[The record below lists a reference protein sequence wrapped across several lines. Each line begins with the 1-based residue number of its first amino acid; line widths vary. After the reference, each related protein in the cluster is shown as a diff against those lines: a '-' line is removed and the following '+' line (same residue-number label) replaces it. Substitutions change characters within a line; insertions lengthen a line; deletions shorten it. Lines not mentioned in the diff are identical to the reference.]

1 MDKASGQDVVRLEK
15 ELLTS
20 PTRANA
26 ARLELL
32 FHPEFTEVG
41 RSGRLW
47 SRKQIIAGLLSED
60 EWPKVA
66 TEDWNVQEVS
76 HQVVMVTYQARQ
88 GLRVSRHV
96 SIWIRGKA
104 GLQLRYHQAT
114 IVPDVAL
121 SR

>member
-104 GLQLRYHQAT
+104 GLQLRYHHAT